1 MNECYTKKL
10 FKSMIDRSNL
20 AYTYF
25 QEYKKIRSQEDEDNR
40 ELFNK
45 YIFVIPFIKKAYLN
59 ESLRLLNIIFEGNEY
74 GLKSLRCKIKACYS
88 IKSIERFDIKFEDA
102 NRIIKGLKLIRDK
115 TIAHYDASDLDSIFT
130 EADLTYGDIDNLFS
144 ALLNYL
150 KYLIKMSKI
159 DDITLTGYKYS
170 HNDGIQKLLNDLK
183 R

>member
-1 MNECYTKKL
+1 C
-10 FKSMIDRSNL
+10 
-20 AYTYF
+20 
-25 QEYKKIRSQEDEDNR
+25 
-40 ELFNK
+40 
-45 YIFVIPFIKKAYLN
+45 
-59 ESLRLLNIIFEGNEY
+59 
-74 GLKSLRCKIKACYS
+74 

-115 TIAHYDASDLDSIFT
+115 TIAHYDTSDLDSIFT